1 MQAIGKYIVIKKIN
15 EEYKTDS
22 GLLLSSADVESFR
35 YHKGKVINP
44 GNRVEVIK
52 EGDTIYYDKSSGHSM
67 LIEDETFT
75 IIEERNV
82 VIVV

>member
-1 MQAIGKYIVIKKIN
+1 MKAIGKYIVIKKIK

-22 GLLLSSADVESFR
+22 GLLLSNADVESFR
-35 YHKGKVINP
+35 YHKGQVVNP

-52 EGDTIYYDKSSGHSM
+52 EGDIIYYDKSSGHSM

-82 VIVV
+82 VIVM